1 MPFMGLLSV
10 RLVLFLLSMTYDCVK
25 IFNHVRLFFCFVLMS
40 MYTFWYEN
48 FWSKWL
54 LLCLFVNGSAWIS
67 NYLSKFFEGL
77 LLCGRLWSS
86 LPRVSHDIK
95 AITVFTNPQSTLC
108 LPPPLTPP
116 PPPPPPFPTNTK
128 KHLKCSWE
136 HAVPGAY
143 KKNSICKIVVI
154 TTVHD
159 LIMTW
164 LWDDIGLV
172 KAGAF

>member
-10 RLVLFLLSMTYDCVK
+10 RLVLFLLSLTYDYVK
-25 IFNHVRLFFCFVLMS
+25 IFNQVRLILHYVLMS
-40 MYTFWYEN
+40 MYTFWYKK

-86 LPRVSHDIK
+86 FPRVSRDIK

-108 LPPPLTPP
+108 LPPPPP
-116 PPPPPPFPTNTK
+116 PHPPTNTK
-128 KHLKCSWE
+128 KHFKCSWE

-143 KKNSICKIVVI
+143 KKNSLCKIVVI

-164 LWDDIGLV
+164 LLDEIGWV